1 MQEILKS
8 YRNHLRNSQGFTQET
23 VEKYLGN
30 LLIIFRE
37 LNISEIGQL
46 KAEKINSAWLANI
59 WHIMQ
64 TKRGLSDNTVISYQ
78 SALKSFFKFLENNG
92 QLDPGS
98 ADEIKLAKAT
108 QVHVDGLSYDQK
120 LALREYLVKNLKTN
134 TQRRDA
140 ALIFFLWATG
150 CRIREAL
157 RLNIHDEGMVYL
169 DNPLTRSGDFFLERN
184 EQGKYDFF
192 VHIRGKGKKDRNIAV
207 APEALWYIN
216 LYLEMREVQSPIL
229 FINHAHN
236 RELGR
241 LTRTSAYRATEKIC
255 KEAGID
261 KPVGNATHLFRHT
274 AIEEW
279 IRQGFTDQKI
289 IMMTGHSSPNE
300 LEKYRRRSRR
310 LTIEFANEGNALK
323 LPGLSKEVR
332 QFEDIL
338 KSKYLRS

>member
-8 YRNHLRNSQGFTQET
+8 YRNHLRSSKGFTQET

-30 LLIIFRE
+30 LLLIFRE
-37 LNISEIGQL
+37 LSITEIGQL
-46 KAEKINSAWLANI
+46 QAEKINQAWLANI
-59 WHIMQ
+59 WHVMQ

-92 QLDPGS
+92 QLNPGS
-98 ADEIKLAKAT
+98 ANEIKLAKAT

-157 RLNIHDEGMVYL
+157 RLIVHDEGMIYL

-184 EQGKYDFF
+184 ENGKYDFF
-192 VHIRGKGKKDRNIAV
+192 VHLRGKGKKDRNIAM

-216 LYLEMREVQSPIL
+216 LYLELREIKSSIL

-236 RELGR
+236 RDPNVLS
-241 LTRTSAYRATEKIC
+241 RTSSYRTIEYVC
-255 KEAGID
+255 KKAGID
-261 KPVGNATHLFRHT
+261 KPAGNATHICRHT

-279 IRQGFTDQKI
+279 IRQGYSDQKI
-289 IMMTGHSSPNE
+289 IMMTGHSSPAE

-310 LTIEFANEGNALK
+310 LTIEFANEGNALRM
-323 LPGLSKEVR
+323 PGLSKEVR
-332 QFEDIL
+332 QFEEVL
-338 KSKYLRS
+338 RTKYLRS